1 MTYLH
6 DIKSILKQSRKL
18 IRVVVAL
25 LFSVFFL
32 SSCNINKHLKS
43 NEYLLTK
50 NTLKYNGTKLDDSQ
64 LEAFIRQKP
73 NRKILKLVRF
83 NLWLYNQVDQEK
95 MLKKKEKRDLRYDRI
110 NAKRIEKND
119 RRNERRI
126 AKGKPTKLPKLKN
139 KEKSTFRESIM
150 EAGEPPVIL
159 DTLLTKITKNQ
170 LQKFVFSKGY
180 FDSKVRDS
188 VIIDVKNKRAKVFYS
203 ISSSKPYI
211 IKNIDYKI
219 EDPLIEYFIFN
230 DTTSSL
236 IKRNS
241 VYDEDVLQKE
251 RERVTE
257 SELNNGFFYFAPEY
271 VYYLADTNLAG
282 QNVNLTVG
290 IKMFSQ
296 SFNETNDSIV
306 YVNHPRYYIENVY
319 VIQESIPDFKG
330 KSNEAYMKDTT
341 EYNGL
346 KIIHNGD
353 LKFRKKD
360 ITRNITIAP
369 GQLYQQSLSEDTY
382 KGLSALRVFKSVY
395 IQYIKNPYY
404 ADKLDCYIV
413 CQPLIKQSITTEI
426 EGTKTSDNYGVAGS
440 FVFQNKNAF
449 RGAELVELKLRGS
462 LTSQRAL
469 NSDAEQ
475 PQSIEQVSDVQR
487 LFNTF
492 QFGPE
497 LNIYFPKPLFPFT
510 LFYYKKNQSEKRYF
524 SQPKTIL
531 NLSVNYQSSQNF
543 NRTITNISYGFKFT
557 NRKGLFTYDVIP
569 LETYYVKAQLSSF
582 YKAEL
587 EGLNNYF
594 LLNSF
599 QNHITT
605 LSKISATYN
614 NQAIKNKR
622 NLMYLKMNLSSSGN
636 ILRGIYQAT
645 DASTDTLGR
654 YLIQG
659 VPFSQF
665 VKLDVDYRFY
675 FKVRNLGKFVYRL
688 AGGFGKPLSNLSV
701 LPYEQSF
708 FSGGPNGIRAWRAR
722 TLGPG
727 SYNSGEST
735 ARYDKIGNIQMESN
749 LEYRF
754 HLFKSFYGAWF
765 VDAGNIWLSYKD
777 PNKPNGQFKADKFYK
792 EIAIGSGF
800 GLRYDFSFFILRL
813 DAAIKIRDPEY
824 AENNRWMFDKQPLK
838 SPVLSFGIGY
848 PF

>member
-1 MTYLH
+1 MTYLKY
-6 DIKSILKQSRKL
+6 IITILSHARIFSRVSLWL
-18 IRVVVAL
+18 IVMI
-25 LFSVFFL
+25 VFFT
-32 SSCNINKHLKS
+32 SCNINKHLKES
-43 NEYLLTK
+43 EYLLSK
-50 NTLKYNGTKLDDSQ
+50 NTVKYNGTAIDNAE

-83 NLWLYNQVDQEK
+83 NLWLYNQVDQQK

-110 NAKRIEKND
+110 NEKRIAKNNK
-119 RRNERRI
+119 RNERRI
-126 AKGKPTKLPKLKN
+126 AKGKSPKLPNLKN
-139 KEKSTFRESIM
+139 KEKATFRESIM
-150 EAGEPPVIL
+150 EAGEPPVVL
-159 DTLLTKITKNQ
+159 DTFLTKITKNQ

-188 VIIDVKNKRAKVFYS
+188 LVLDTKNKRAKTFYFVS
-203 ISSSKPYI
+203 KSKPYTI
-211 IKNIDYKI
+211 QNIDYKI

-230 DTTSSL
+230 DTISSL
-236 IKRNS
+236 IKHNS
-241 VYDEDVLQKE
+241 VYDEDLFQKE
-251 RERVTE
+251 RERITE
-257 SELNNGFFYFAPEY
+257 NQLNNGYFYFAPEY
-271 VYYLADTNLAG
+271 VYYLADTNLSG
-282 QNVNLTVG
+282 NNVNLTIG
-290 IKMFSQ
+290 IKMFTR
-296 SFNETNDSIV
+296 SFSETNDSIV
-306 YVNHPRYYIENVY
+306 YINHPRYYIENVY
-319 VIQESIPDFKG
+319 VLPEAIADFKG
-330 KSNEAYMKDTT
+330 KSSDVYMKDTT

-346 KIIHNGD
+346 KILHNNP
-353 LKFRKKD
+353 LKFRKRD
-360 ITRNITIAP
+360 ITRDISISP
-369 GQLYQQSLSEDTY
+369 GQLYQQNFSEDTY

-395 IQYIKNPYY
+395 IQYVKNPYY

-413 CQPLIKQSITTEI
+413 CQPLVKQSITMEA

-449 RGAELVELKLRGS
+449 RGAELFELKLKGS

-469 NSDAEQ
+469 NTADEQ
-475 PQSIEQVSDVQR
+475 PQNIDQVSDIQR

-510 LFYYKKNQSEKRYF
+510 LFYYKKDQAEKRYF

-531 NLSVNYQSSQNF
+531 NLSMNYQSSQNYS
-543 NRTITNISYGFKFT
+543 RTITNISYGFKFT
-557 NRKGLFTYDVIP
+557 NSKGLFFYDVIP
-569 LETYYVKAQLSSF
+569 LEAYVVKAQLSSS
-582 YKAEL
+582 YKTEL
-587 EGLNNYF
+587 EDLNNFF

-614 NQAIKNKR
+614 NQTVKNKR

-636 ILRGIYQAT
+636 ILRGIYNAT
-645 DASTDTLGR
+645 NQPKDSLGR
-654 YLIQG
+654 FLIQD

-665 VKLDVDYRFY
+665 VKIDVDYRFY
-675 FKVRNLGKFVYRL
+675 FKIRKLGKLVYRI
-688 AGGFGKPLSNLSV
+688 AGGFGKPLDNLSV

-727 SYNSGEST
+727 GYNSGEST

-749 LEYRF
+749 IEYRF
-754 HLFKSFYGAWF
+754 HIFKSFYGAWF
-765 VDAGNIWLSYKD
+765 ADAGNIWLSYDD
-777 PNKPNGQFKADKFYK
+777 PNKPDGQIKADKFYK
-792 EIAIGSGF
+792 EIALGSGF

-824 AENNRWMFDKQPLK
+824 AENDRWMFDKQPLK